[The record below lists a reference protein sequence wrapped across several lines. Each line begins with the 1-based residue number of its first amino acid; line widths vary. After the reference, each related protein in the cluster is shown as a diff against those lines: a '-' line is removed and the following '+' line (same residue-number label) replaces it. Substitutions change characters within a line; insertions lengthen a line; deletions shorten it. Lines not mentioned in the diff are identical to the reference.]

1 MSDNNK
7 TPPPYRT
14 WKRPEYKP
22 SLEQRLAEARAKQ
35 HQPPLISMVDSKPKE
50 K

>member
-1 MSDNNK
+1 MSNEK
-7 TPPPYRT
+7 VKPAYRT

-22 SLEQRLAEARAKQ
+22 SLEQRLAEARAKE
-35 HQPPLISMVDSKPKE
+35 HQPPLISMKGTKPKE